1 MLSKYASSLA
11 KLVSSRGTS
20 SPIASLIS
28 AVSCAQP
35 YGIFIAPDIIA
46 FDTDS
51 PRLTSLFSSASIIVL
66 SFAASAKPFDPS
78 GYKLRASSVSC
89 FIFSFSRP
97 SSILLRAALGLTGKS
112 NILRPPI
119 DLKST
124 SSSCSF
130 NDFVSFS
137 LYCLLMAY

>member
-1 MLSKYASSLA
+1 MLSNHASSLA

-46 FDTDS
+46 LDTDS
-51 PRLTSLFSSASIIVL
+51 PKLTSLFSSAFSKIVL
-66 SFAASAKPFDPS
+66 SFVASAKPFDPL
-78 GYKLRASSVSC
+78 GYNSIASSVAC
-89 FIFSFSRP
+89 FISSFSRP
-97 SSILLRAALGLTGKS
+97 SSILLSAELGLTGVS

-119 DLKST
+119 DLKSN
-124 SSSCSF
+124 SSNCSF
-130 NDFVSFS
+130 NDFFLSS
-137 LYCLLMAY
+137 SAMTGPP